1 MKQIIF
7 PLILIF
13 LVTCQRD
20 EALPEATSAAKEVYL
35 QYADRKDLT
44 VALIGDYQGYNAV
57 MLQAQTTEDWLQLCD
72 EFGVRGHVDAEALDT
87 SRVSGLTIANFNTG
101 TYNSLEDF
109 EPHSDSVIREAVSH
123 ISNSTIREAV
133 THIFDSLTGQSP
145 TPNSRPI
152 SIRIDTCY
160 SVSKRLHYEHGVLV
174 DSAGISDTAIPAWNK
189 QLMNTTVDNGHS
201 GYIIHNDSDALTLWL
216 FFYTTPTEKEQILNH
231 VTSIN
236 TQQ

>member
-1 MKQIIF
+1 MKRIIY
-7 PLILIF
+7 PLIL
-13 LVTCQRD
+13 LLLAACQHD
-20 EALPEATSAAKEVYL
+20 DVLPEATSAAKEVYL

-44 VALIGDYQGYNAV
+44 VALIGNYQGFNAV
-57 MLQAQTTEDWLQLCD
+57 MLQAQTKEDWLQLCD
-72 EFGVRGHVDAEALDT
+72 EFGVRNHVDSEALDT

-109 EPHSDSVIREAVSH
+109 ESRADSNIREMVSH
-123 ISNSTIREAV
+123 IADRLVRQKFPSNS
-133 THIFDSLTGQSP
+133 Q
-145 TPNSRPI
+145 PI
-152 SIRIDTCY
+152 SICIDTVY
-160 SVSKRLHYEHGVLV
+160 SVTKHLHYDHGVLV
-174 DSAGISDTAIPAWNK
+174 DSSCIPDTIIPNWNQ
-189 QLMNTTVDNGHS
+189 QLMNTTIDNGHS

>member
-1 MKQIIF
+1 
-7 PLILIF
+7 
-13 LVTCQRD
+13 
-20 EALPEATSAAKEVYL
+20 
-35 QYADRKDLT
+35 
-44 VALIGDYQGYNAV
+44 
-57 MLQAQTTEDWLQLCD
+57 
-72 EFGVRGHVDAEALDT
+72 
-87 SRVSGLTIANFNTG
+87 
-101 TYNSLEDF
+101 
-109 EPHSDSVIREAVSH
+109 EAVSH

-174 DSAGISDTAIPAWNK
+174 DSAGIPDTAIPAWNK

>member
-7 PLILIF
+7 PLILIL
-13 LVTCQRD
+13 LVACQRD

-35 QYADRKDLT
+35 QYAERKDLT

-57 MLQAQTTEDWLQLCD
+57 MLQAQTTEDWLRLCE
-72 EFGVRGHVDAEALDT
+72 EFGVRKHMDADALDT
-87 SRVSGLTIANFNTG
+87 TKVSSLTIASFNTG
-101 TYNSLEDF
+101 NYNNIEDVMS
-109 EPHSDSVIREAVSH
+109 HLSDSSIRE
-123 ISNSTIREAV
+123 IV
-133 THIFDSLTGQSP
+133 TNIYDSLNGLEP
-145 TPNSRPI
+145 TPYSQPYT
-152 SIRIDTCY
+152 IRIDTAY
-160 SVSKRLHYEHGVLV
+160 AITKRMHYDHGVLV
-174 DSAGISDTAIPAWNK
+174 DSSGVSDTVIPHYLNK
-189 QLMNTTVDNGHS
+189 RLMNTTIEKGHT